1 VSEVKTDSARR
12 LAIPNNLLVAVILA
26 VPGYLAGRWLGD
38 SFQLKDDLNTGVLLG
53 YTLASIGFLVGLG
66 FLNYPLS
73 RLFGRPVRHLHK
85 STAGTGV
92 GRYFGLSFDHKVI
105 GIQYLTTILL
115 MMLVGG
121 IGAMFVRTNLLQP
134 SPPIFPPNQYLT
146 MVGLHSVMMIF
157 MASAAIVGPFGNF
170 LVPIMIGSRRMAFP
184 RLEALSFW
192 LVPPAVV
199 ILLASVFWGGFNT
212 GWTGYTP
219 LSEQAGQG
227 MDSYIVGF
235 GLIGIAIFIS
245 GLNMLT
251 TITMLRAPGMTWSR
265 LPIFVWGVF
274 ATSILGTFAA
284 PVLAAALVMQS
295 LDRTLNTSFFL
306 ASNGGSPY
314 LWENL
319 FWFFGHPEVYIFIL
333 PAFGIVMELLP
344 HFARKPL
351 WGYKMAVAGL
361 LGVATLSWFV
371 WQHHLFVSG
380 IAPILRPFY
389 MLSTEMISIPTGI
402 VFLVAFGTLWRA
414 RIWMT
419 VPMLF
424 CLGFLF
430 NFLLG
435 GISGVYLSDVPTD
448 VTLHGSYFS
457 MAHFHYTIVGGEI
470 FAIMAAVYY
479 WFPKMTGRMLNA
491 TLGKV
496 HFWWMF
502 VSFNLA
508 FFPLFLAGLFDMPR
522 RVNTYSPSLQGLNEW
537 VSIWAY
543 LLFASMLLFAANV
556 IYSWFFRFE
565 TAPANPWNARALEW
579 QVATP
584 VPANNF
590 DRIPNI
596 TGGPYDY
603 GVPDALPVADLE
615 PAPV

>member
-1 VSEVKTDSARR
+1 
-12 LAIPNNLLVAVILA
+12 
-26 VPGYLAGRWLGD
+26 
-38 SFQLKDDLNTGVLLG
+38 
-53 YTLASIGFLVGLG
+53 
-66 FLNYPLS
+66 
-73 RLFGRPVRHLHK
+73 
-85 STAGTGV
+85 
-92 GRYFGLSFDHKVI
+92 
-105 GIQYLTTILL
+105 
-115 MMLVGG
+115 
-121 IGAMFVRTNLLQP
+121 
-134 SPPIFPPNQYLT
+134 
-146 MVGLHSVMMIF
+146 
-157 MASAAIVGPFGNF
+157 
-170 LVPIMIGSRRMAFP
+170 
-184 RLEALSFW
+184 
-192 LVPPAVV
+192 
-199 ILLASVFWGGFNT
+199 
-212 GWTGYTP
+212 
-219 LSEQAGQG
+219 
-227 MDSYIVGF
+227 
-235 GLIGIAIFIS
+235 
-245 GLNMLT
+245 
-251 TITMLRAPGMTWSR
+251 MTWSR

-380 IAPILRPFY
+380 IAPALRPFY

-414 RIWMT
+414 RISMT

-430 NFLLG
+430 NFLIG
-435 GISGVYLSDVPTD
+435 GLSGVFLSDVPSD

-470 FAIMAAVYY
+470 FAIMAAIYY
-479 WFPKMTGRMLNA
+479 WFPKMTGRMLNE

-522 RVNTYSPSLQGLNEW
+522 RVNTYSPSLQGLNDW

-603 GVPDALPVADLE
+603 GVPDAPPVADLE

>member
-1 VSEVKTDSARR
+1 LSEVKTDSARR

-73 RLFGRPVRHLHK
+73 RLLGRPVRHLHK

-251 TITMLRAPGMTWSR
+251 TIIMLRAPGMIWSR

-371 WQHHLFVSG
+371 WQHHLFLSG

-522 RVNTYSPSLQGLNEW
+522 RVNTYSPSLQGLNDW

-543 LLFASMLLFAANV
+543 LLFASMILFAANV

-603 GVPDALPVADLE
+603 GVPDAPPVADLE

>member
-1 VSEVKTDSARR
+1 
-12 LAIPNNLLVAVILA
+12 
-26 VPGYLAGRWLGD
+26 
-38 SFQLKDDLNTGVLLG
+38 
-53 YTLASIGFLVGLG
+53 
-66 FLNYPLS
+66 
-73 RLFGRPVRHLHK
+73 
-85 STAGTGV
+85 
-92 GRYFGLSFDHKVI
+92 
-105 GIQYLTTILL
+105 
-115 MMLVGG
+115 
-121 IGAMFVRTNLLQP
+121 
-134 SPPIFPPNQYLT
+134 
-146 MVGLHSVMMIF
+146 
-157 MASAAIVGPFGNF
+157 
-170 LVPIMIGSRRMAFP
+170 
-184 RLEALSFW
+184 
-192 LVPPAVV
+192 
-199 ILLASVFWGGFNT
+199 
-212 GWTGYTP
+212 
-219 LSEQAGQG
+219 
-227 MDSYIVGF
+227 
-235 GLIGIAIFIS
+235 
-245 GLNMLT
+245 
-251 TITMLRAPGMTWSR
+251 
-265 LPIFVWGVF
+265 
-274 ATSILGTFAA
+274 
-284 PVLAAALVMQS
+284 
-295 LDRTLNTSFFL
+295 
-306 ASNGGSPY
+306 
-314 LWENL
+314 
-319 FWFFGHPEVYIFIL
+319 
-333 PAFGIVMELLP
+333 MELLP

-351 WGYKMAVAGL
+351 WGYKMAVVGL

-448 VTLHGSYFS
+448 ITLHGSYFS

-502 VSFNLA
+502 ASFNLA
-508 FFPLFLAGLFDMPR
+508 FFPLFLVGLFDMPR
-522 RVNTYSPSLQGLNEW
+522 RVNTYAPSLQGLNDW

-565 TAPANPWNARALEW
+565 LAPANPWNARSLEW

-584 VPANNF
+584 VPPNNF
-590 DRIPNI
+590 DRVPTI
-596 TGGPYDY
+596 TAGPYDY
-603 GVPDALPVADLE
+603 GVPDARPVADLGTA
-615 PAPV
+615 PA